1 MASEVVQV
9 ECYSGH
15 SYAQEPRA
23 FTWQGQRRVIIAV
36 ERAWRAPSGPCFRV
50 RTEDGARFEL
60 AYDEQADKWR
70 LDVVNGGPRGTGH
83 LDKEPS
89 QAHAT
94 DLRSLSLLPRAD
106 DE

>member
-1 MASEVVQV
+1 MASEAVQV

-50 RTEDGARFEL
+50 RTEDGTYFEL
-60 AYDEQADKWR
+60 AYDEHVDKWG
-70 LDVVNGGPRGTGH
+70 LDVVEGRPRGTGH
-83 LDKEPS
+83 LDK
-89 QAHAT
+89 
-94 DLRSLSLLPRAD
+94 
-106 DE
+106 